1 MKEMIKTKIRTVT
14 PDDAPAL
21 LQIYS
26 YYVKNT
32 AISFE
37 YDVPTIDEFRRR
49 IEHTLLKYPYIAA
62 EDNGK
67 IIGYAYAGPF
77 KERAAYDWAV
87 ETTIYVDKDSRG
99 GGIGKALYLELESI
113 LKKQGI
119 LNLNACIA
127 YTEKDDCYLTNGS
140 PEFHKK
146 SGYHTVGRF
155 SKCGCKFGK
164 WYDMIWM
171 EKLIGEH
178 PDNPSAIIPFTKL

>member
-1 MKEMIKTKIRTVT
+1 MIKTKIRTVT

-119 LNLNACIA
+119 LNLNACIS
-127 YTEKDDCYLTNGS
+127 YTEKDDCYLTNN
-140 PEFHKK
+140 E
-146 SGYHTVGRF
+146 VR
-155 SKCGCKFGK
+155 
-164 WYDMIWM
+164 
-171 EKLIGEH
+171 
-178 PDNPSAIIPFTKL
+178 

>member
-119 LNLNACIA
+119 LNLNACIS
-127 YTEKDDCYLTNGS
+127 YTEKDDCYLTNN
-140 PEFHKK
+140 E
-146 SGYHTVGRF
+146 VR
-155 SKCGCKFGK
+155 
-164 WYDMIWM
+164 
-171 EKLIGEH
+171 
-178 PDNPSAIIPFTKL
+178 

>member
-99 GGIGKALYLELESI
+99 GGIGKSTLS
-113 LKKQGI
+113 
-119 LNLNACIA
+119 
-127 YTEKDDCYLTNGS
+127 
-140 PEFHKK
+140 
-146 SGYHTVGRF
+146 
-155 SKCGCKFGK
+155 
-164 WYDMIWM
+164 
-171 EKLIGEH
+171 
-178 PDNPSAIIPFTKL
+178 